1 MYLNFFKFF
10 NETITNLL
18 HFLQFSKSKNKKFH
32 KIEFYFCSNNYAQI
46 DYIIRRTVDKKNLLY
61 NLRIYNL
68 IIYEIFL

>member
-1 MYLNFFKFF
+1 MKPLQISCIFYNFQ
-10 NETITNLL
+10 NLET
-18 HFLQFSKSKNKKFH
+18 KKFH

-68 IIYEIFL
+68 IIHVMKYIGLDNIKY